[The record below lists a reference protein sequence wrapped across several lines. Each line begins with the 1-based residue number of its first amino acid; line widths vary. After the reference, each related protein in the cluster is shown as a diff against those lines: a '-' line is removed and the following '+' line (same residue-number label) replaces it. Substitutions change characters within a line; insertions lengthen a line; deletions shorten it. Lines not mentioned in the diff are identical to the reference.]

1 MRKKFLNGTILERDL
16 SLSNY
21 DLSKRYTNDDVL
33 QMILSIQTTIL
44 RFIKTIK
51 IRYERIFNMEEIN
64 KMINEINNIETKN
77 IVIETKEFLTPE
89 ERMAI
94 DTIRRVKNPFRM
106 ISVKDVMNDLNV
118 CETIAYRIFKRNDF
132 PSINIG
138 KSKQIMLLSYLIWKM
153 KKRV

>member
-1 MRKKFLNGTILERDL
+1 M
-16 SLSNY
+16 
-21 DLSKRYTNDDVL
+21 
-33 QMILSIQTTIL
+33 
-44 RFIKTIK
+44 
-51 IRYERIFNMEEIN
+51 IFNMEEIN
-64 KMINEINNIETKN
+64 KMINEIKNIETKN
-77 IVIETKEFLTPE
+77 IVIETKEFLTQE

-138 KSKQIMLLSYLIWKM
+138 KSNQIMLLSYLIWKM
-153 KKRV
+153 KRRV

>member
-1 MRKKFLNGTILERDL
+1 
-16 SLSNY
+16 
-21 DLSKRYTNDDVL
+21 
-33 QMILSIQTTIL
+33 
-44 RFIKTIK
+44 
-51 IRYERIFNMEEIN
+51 MEEIN
-64 KMINEINNIETKN
+64 KMINQIKNIETKN

-94 DTIRRVKNPFRM
+94 YTIRRVKNPFRM

>member
-1 MRKKFLNGTILERDL
+1 
-16 SLSNY
+16 
-21 DLSKRYTNDDVL
+21 
-33 QMILSIQTTIL
+33 
-44 RFIKTIK
+44 
-51 IRYERIFNMEEIN
+51 MEEIN

-77 IVIETKEFLTPE
+77 IVIETKEILTPE